1 MASKKILAEKQAA
14 VKDIFD
20 KVQKSKGVVLVD
32 YRGMASVPTSELR
45 SDLRKEN
52 VEYKVLKNRLVLR
65 AFKDAGYNGFDKILE
80 GPTAIAFGY
89 DDPTAPARVFKK
101 HIKDGK
107 PVFKAGIVEGQVM
120 DANAIEAVANIPS
133 KEVLIAQLLGM
144 LTMPLRGLAVALD
157 QIAQKKA

>member
-14 VKDIFD
+14 VADILD
-20 KVQKSKGVVLVD
+20 KVKRSKGIALVD

-45 SDLRKEN
+45 SDMRKEK

-65 AFKDAGYNGFDKILE
+65 ALKEAGYNGFDKILE

-89 DDPTAPARVFKK
+89 EDPTAPARVFKK

-120 DANAIEAVANIPS
+120 DATAIEAVANIPS
-133 KEVLIAQLLGM
+133 KEILVAQLLGM
-144 LTMPLRGLAVALD
+144 LTMPLRSLAVALD